1 VSTEKSTKMTWPAN
15 LKTLSYLFDA
25 NDITADFEKESERL
39 FVLDNDV
46 NVKVMELHGEGRS

>member
-1 VSTEKSTKMTWPAN
+1 MTWPAN